1 MKACIFAAMILLS
14 GMPIAAYSGGDT
26 DLALGIVANGEV
38 DGVTIRPGEEIRV
51 SFLSTNEGPADA
63 DLLVIGATGL
73 IRNFSFPF
81 DIDCPGLTVAQG
93 RGVDLSDYGI
103 VWQISPLLVNQT
115 LDCQF
120 TLRALSIVDDNE
132 TLEIRYLSSF
142 TDPDPSDDEASFEI
156 TFLPALPEAVPVPA
170 LSLLAQ
176 MFLVLGFLILVAAG
190 SAKRRAA

>member
-1 MKACIFAAMILLS
+1 MKIRTSAALILLIS
-14 GMPIAAYSGGDT
+14 LPIVAQSGGDT
-26 DLALGIVANGEV
+26 DIALDILINGNSDGIQ
-38 DGVTIRPGEEIRV
+38 IRPGEEIRV
-51 SFLSTNEGPADA
+51 SFLSVNEGPADV

-81 DIDCPGLTVAQG
+81 DADCPGFVVGQG
-93 RGVDLSDYGI
+93 RGVDPSDYII

-120 TLRALSIVDDNE
+120 SLRALSVVDASE
-132 TLEIRYLSSF
+132 TIEIRYLSSF

-156 TFLPALPEAVPVPA
+156 TFLPALPEALPVPA

-176 MFLVLGFLILVAAG
+176 TFLVLGFLILVAVG
-190 SAKRRAA
+190 IPKRYFV